1 MGQELVSGPGAARS
15 LAMRIQRILYPTDFS
30 TCSQQV
36 LDHALFLA
44 RQFDAELHML
54 NAVILHSDDP
64 GAEGL
69 HFPEGSEL
77 LARVMK
83 MSSSE
88 VAQWIADKGHE
99 ALRVREVQVR
109 GFAAGSLII
118 DYAANHEIDLIV
130 MGTHGRRGPAR
141 LFLGSVATEVVRH
154 SECPVLTLRESDPPR
169 EIEAIERLLVPI
181 DFSRHSIVAVAHAR
195 ELAARYDAALQLV
208 HVVELQT
215 YPTLYGPAATGFD
228 VNELKQ
234 LSFDAMDRVMEQ
246 TPGPEVVF
254 DKYVTSGRV
263 ASEIAGF
270 AAEYDSDMV
279 VISTHGLAGLERML
293 TGSTTEQVVRLVD
306 CPVFTVKA
314 FGRSLLDYVPEVDLE
329 AD

>member
-1 MGQELVSGPGAARS
+1 MKVET
-15 LAMRIQRILYPTDFS
+15 ILYPTDFS
-30 TCSQQV
+30 SCSQQA

-64 GAEGL
+64 SAEGL

-77 LARVMK
+77 LARVMQ

-88 VAQWIADKGHE
+88 LAEWISDKGHE
-99 ALRVREVQVR
+99 ALKVKEVQVR
-109 GFAAGSLII
+109 GFAAGPLIL
-118 DYAANHEIDLIV
+118 DYASSHDIDVIV

-141 LFLGSVATEVVRH
+141 FFLGSVATEVVRH
-154 SECPVLTLRESDPPR
+154 SECPVMTLREMDPPR

-181 DFSRHSIVAVAHAR
+181 DFSRHSMVAVAHAR
-195 ELAARYDAALQLV
+195 ELAARYDAALQLL

-215 YPTLYGPAATGFD
+215 YPTLYGPTATAFD
-228 VNELKQ
+228 VNELKR
-234 LSFDAMDRVMEQ
+234 LSFEAMDRVMLQ

-254 DKYVTSGRV
+254 DKFVTSGRV
-263 ASEIAGF
+263 ASEVAAF
-270 AAEYDSDMV
+270 AREHESDMV
-279 VISTHGLAGLERML
+279 VISTHGLSGLERML
-293 TGSTTEQVVRLVD
+293 TGSTTEQVVRSVD

-314 FGRSLLDYVPEVDLE
+314 FGRSLLGELPDVDLGM
-329 AD
+329 D